1 MEGQGAT
8 VLREGTAVRTGTGRS
23 VQSAYQ
29 AAFVEAYE
37 RHYTKVFAYV
47 YSRVGNVEVAKDL
60 TAEVFEKAYVKG
72 RSVREAAAYATWLF
86 MIARNVVVGHYRQHK
101 REINGMNRMKESLWL
116 TGGSSSPEDN
126 ALRGETVS
134 SLMSHVRKLS
144 RRDQELLAL
153 KFEGELSYA
162 EISRVLK
169 ISEVNVRVSIF
180 RALKRLRELMT
191 DARLAALKKSGA
203 RTTLSS

>member
-29 AAFVEAYE
+29 TAFVEAYE
-37 RHYTKVFAYV
+37 RYYTKVFAYV

-101 REINGMNRMKESLWL
+101 REINGINKMKESLWL
-116 TGGSSSPEDN
+116 AGGSSSPEDN

-134 SLMSHVRKLS
+134 SLMTHVRKLS
-144 RRDQELLAL
+144 RRDQELL
-153 KFEGELSYA
+153 
-162 EISRVLK
+162 
-169 ISEVNVRVSIF
+169 
-180 RALKRLRELMT
+180 ALKRLRELMT
-191 DARLAALKKSGA
+191 DARLAALKKSVA
-203 RTTLSS
+203 RTTPSS

>member
-8 VLREGTAVRTGTGRS
+8 VLGDGTAVRTGAGRS

-29 AAFVEAYE
+29 TAFVEAYE
-37 RHYTKVFAYV
+37 RYYNKVFAYV

-60 TAEVFEKAYVKG
+60 TAEVFEKAYVNG
-72 RSVREAAAYATWLF
+72 HNLREPAAYVTWLF
-86 MIARNVVVGHYRQHK
+86 IITKNVVVGHYRQHK
-101 REINGMNRMKESLWL
+101 RETDGINKMKESLWL
-116 TGGSSSPEDN
+116 AGGPSNPEVD

-134 SLMSHVRKLS
+134 NLMSYVRKLS

-162 EISRVLK
+162 EISRVLNM
-169 ISEVNVRVSIF
+169 SEVNVRVSIY

-191 DARLAALKKSGA
+191 DEAQ
-203 RTTLSS
+203 